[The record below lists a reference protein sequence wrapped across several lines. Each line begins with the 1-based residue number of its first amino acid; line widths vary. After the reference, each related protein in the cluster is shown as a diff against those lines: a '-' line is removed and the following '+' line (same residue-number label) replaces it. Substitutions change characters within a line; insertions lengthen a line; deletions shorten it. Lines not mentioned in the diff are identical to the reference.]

1 MTSGNSPNYD
11 SLLTELIKVSKKL
24 VWPTITLAII
34 LVPGW
39 RWLAN
44 IQDQAKDLTQR
55 IIFYAIGISLG
66 LSIAW
71 LVVRLIEVVVW
82 RLLELRLRANIP
94 RLLKDI
100 VAATVFLIAG
110 FMIVGLVFKQS
121 VTGIWATSGIVS
133 LVVGFALKNMI
144 ADVFCGI
151 ALNVDQPFKIGQ
163 WIKVHPRGM
172 EAIEGAVL
180 EISWRSTR
188 MRTMGHNL
196 VVVPNSE
203 ISSMLITNYS
213 EPDTKCRF
221 DIPFS
226 LDFEVPATRAIR
238 VLLAGAKAASG
249 VLETPSPTVNA
260 NKVSGRGVEYM
271 VRFWMKPAELNP
283 EVVRHTVITN
293 ILKHLHQAGI
303 TLAYEKHDIFYAEM
317 PPRQLDRL
325 NDRGKLVKRIEI
337 FSTLQ
342 EDEVNRLAGQMQERR
357 FAPSTAIVNQGNP
370 GDSMFVLVEGLLEV
384 RSDLEN
390 GKKQVKVKVIE
401 PGEFFGEMSLLTGE
415 PRAATVVAIM
425 DAVVYEIGKEDLNLL
440 LASRPELAVN
450 ISQIVAQR
458 RHDLAALE
466 KLSPE
471 EKIVA
476 QQSFAEQILDKM
488 KSVFSSLRSS
498 LGMRQRI
505 DPAAN

>member
-1 MTSGNSPNYD
+1 MSSNQALTPTS
-11 SLLTELIKVSKKL
+11 LIDEIVHVLKKL
-24 VWPTITLAII
+24 IWPTLTLALI

-39 RWLAN
+39 RWLGERQAE
-44 IQDQAKDLTQR
+44 AKDITQR
-55 IIFYAIGISLG
+55 ILGYLVGVGLG

-71 LVVRLIEVVVW
+71 LMVRLIEVVVW
-82 RLLELRLRANIP
+82 RLLELRLRAHVP

-100 VAATVFLIAG
+100 VAATIFVIAG
-110 FMIVGLVFKQS
+110 FMILGLVFKQS

-133 LVVGFALKNMI
+133 LVVGFALRNMI

-163 WIKVHPRGM
+163 WIKIHPRGM
-172 EAIEGAVL
+172 PPIEGAVL

-203 ISSMLITNYS
+203 ISTMVVTNYS
-213 EPDTKCRF
+213 EPQDKCRF
-221 DIPFS
+221 DIPFC
-226 LDFEVPATRAIR
+226 LDFEVPPERAVR
-238 VLLAGAKAASG
+238 VLLAGCKAASG

-260 NKVSGRGVEYM
+260 SKVSGRGVEYM
-271 VRFWMKPAELNP
+271 VRFWMKPAEMNP
-283 EVVRHTVITN
+283 EVVYHTVITN
-293 ILKHLHQAGI
+293 ILRHLHQAGI
-303 TLAYEKHDIFYAEM
+303 SLAYEKHDIFYAEM

-325 NDRGKLVKRIEI
+325 NDRAALVKRIEI

-342 EDEVNRLAGQMQERR
+342 QDETERLANRIKERR
-357 FAPSTAIVNQGNP
+357 FRSSAAIVNQGDP

-384 RSDLEN
+384 RSILEN
-390 GKKQVKVKVIE
+390 GKKQVRVKTLE

-415 PRAATVVAIM
+415 PRAATVAALT
-425 DAVVYEIGKEDLNLL
+425 DTVVYEIGKEDLELL
-440 LASRPELAVN
+440 LASRPEIAVN

-458 RHDLAALE
+458 RQDLAALE

-471 EKIVA
+471 EKAVA

-488 KSVFSSLRSS
+488 KSVFSSLRHS
-498 LGMRQRI
+498 LGLRQRQT
-505 DPAAN
+505 AMAK